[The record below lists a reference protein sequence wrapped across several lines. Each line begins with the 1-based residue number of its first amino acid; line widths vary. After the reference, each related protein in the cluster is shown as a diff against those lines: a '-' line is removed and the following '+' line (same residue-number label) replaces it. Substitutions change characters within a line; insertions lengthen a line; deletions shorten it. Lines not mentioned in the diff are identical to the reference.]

1 MDTYPICVYDVYR
14 IYNVG
19 MTSKELIKALEMDGC
34 CGAQKA
40 LIMFLI
46 TPIKLDISPFLTPKR
61 I

>member
-1 MDTYPICVYDVYR
+1 MK
-14 IYNVG
+14 
-19 MTSKELIKALEMDGC
+19 SKELIKALEKDGWY

-46 TPIKLDISPFLTPKR
+46 TPIKLGISPFLTPKR

>member
-1 MDTYPICVYDVYR
+1 VYDVYR

-46 TPIKLDISPFLTPKR
+46 TPIKLGISLFLTPKR